1 MCASDENDWFTKE
14 NFINRNVEYVNIS
27 YVFKKET
34 RHSCHLSWA
43 CSSYVV
49 STKLEW
55 TFSFAVEMPFH
66 LIYLKHFSTR
76 SSCQEFP
83 CHLRSGLRMN
93 FFVSCWIQSYEI
105 NLRYAWNNLVLSSKV
120 VSALL
125 KKTLLRIPYKA
136 EERELIITRFQYI
149 FVLLFKPLTYRFDHS
164 NTFIVEILL

>member
-1 MCASDENDWFTKE
+1 MLTYRMSLKQ
-14 NFINRNVEYVNIS
+14 
-27 YVFKKET
+27 ET
-34 RHSCHLSWA
+34 CRSCHFSWA

-105 NLRYAWNNLVLSSKV
+105 NLRYAWNNFVLSSKV
-120 VSALL
+120 FSALL
-125 KKTLLRIPYKA
+125 KKTLLRIQYKA

-164 NTFIVEILL
+164 NTFTVEILL